1 MLGAFVRLST
11 LVSLKPLTV
20 EFKVIVYIVIGVL
33 YFLYSLGKKAQEKEK
48 AAPKKPAAPAS
59 PDAPN
64 PLDEILQEI
73 KRKQAEL
80 ERQQNSPKKP
90 PVTPQKPKPQPLQK
104 PKPKPAQAIKTGKDV
119 LLHEKRASFYEEGV
133 TNAFSSYERE
143 LTAEEKIERGT
154 LYLENEGAYKTES
167 IMEME
172 AREKQEMEDSKFIF
186 EPRDA
191 IISSIVLER
200 KF

>member
-59 PDAPN
+59 PNAPN

-80 ERQQNSPKKP
+80 ERQQNLPKKP
-90 PVTPQKPKPQPLQK
+90 LVAPQKPKPQPLQK
-104 PKPKPAQAIKTGKDV
+104 PKPKPAQAVKTGKDV
-119 LLHEKRASFYEEGV
+119 LLHETPVSIYEEGV
-133 TNAFSSYERE
+133 TNAFSSYERV
-143 LTAEEKIERGT
+143 LTAEDLIERGN
-154 LYLENEGAYKTES
+154 LRVENEGAYKTES
-167 IMEME
+167 IAEME
-172 AREKQEMEDSKFIF
+172 AREKQEMEDSKFVF
-186 EPRDA
+186 DPRNA